1 MVQAMKGVVLKGDVP
16 LKQFVLSLNEARAPS
31 ERFVIADLDDTTL
44 FIQPQAMEFL
54 KEKLEVFTEQNQ
66 YQPPLRP
73 GAKKGA
79 GK

>member
-1 MVQAMKGVVLKGDVP
+1 MP

-66 YQPPLRP
+66 YHYELQP
-73 GAKKGA
+73 
-79 GK
+79 